1 MKKLSSPLLT
11 CSFTVCG
18 LNLERFLALMQQEE
32 IPLEEVRR
40 TGRRTLRCQCRTA
53 DFAAVTQIAADKGW
67 RIREV
72 RPERAS
78 AVWSSWKARPG
89 LWVGMALALLML
101 LLGSQ
106 RIWRVEIVGAG
117 AYQADIAAYLAEEG
131 IRPGMLRAGLDAT
144 AWEEK
149 LSWRYPETAW
159 FHVYAAGTNGIDS
172 DSAS

>member
-32 IPLEEVRR
+32 IPLEDVRR

-117 AYQADIAAYLAEEG
+117 P
-131 IRPGMLRAGLDAT
+131 IRPISPPIWRRKGFAPGCCGRVSTRLRGKKSSAGVT
-144 AWEEK
+144 RK
-149 LSWRYPETAW
+149 RRGFTSMPP
-159 FHVYAAGTNGIDS
+159 G
-172 DSAS
+172 

>member
-32 IPLEEVRR
+32 IPLEDVRR
-40 TGRRTLRCQCRTA
+40 SGRRTLRCQCRTA

-78 AVWSSWKARPG
+78 AVWRSWKARPG

-101 LLGSQ
+101 VPAVMTIKQALG
-106 RIWRVEIVGAG
+106 
-117 AYQADIAAYLAEEG
+117 L
-131 IRPGMLRAGLDAT
+131 
-144 AWEEK
+144 
-149 LSWRYPETAW
+149 
-159 FHVYAAGTNGIDS
+159 
-172 DSAS
+172 